1 MKRSGALMRFWRK
14 SLRLV
19 HWSGLCLALCLA
31 LCGIGRAQLKPPSL
45 VSFNPTQAAAG
56 STVTITFSGT
66 NFVPRAM
73 NLVFSPAQGITVGK
87 LQVLSPT
94 QISAQL
100 QIDPSAQPGSRQVI
114 LTDADHALQSPTPF
128 TITAPQNCLP
138 GLAAATGCGPNQPGG
153 PALHGFSPLQGTQ
166 GTSVALTFTGINF
179 SAPVSVQFMPA
190 NGLTVQST
198 TVTNSNEI
206 QAQVSIA
213 PSAPLGAR
221 GVVIVLGE

>member
-1 MKRSGALMRFWRK
+1 MTGDDTKQRLMTLRWPSS
-14 SLRLV
+14 SLVRLA
-19 HWSGLCLALCLA
+19 GLGLALFLA
-31 LCGIGRAQLKPPSL
+31 LCGSAHAQLKPPSL
-45 VSFNPTQAAAG
+45 ISFSPTQAAAG
-56 STVTITFSGT
+56 STVTITFSGN

-166 GTSVALTFTGINF
+166 GT
-179 SAPVSVQFMPA
+179 
-190 NGLTVQST
+190 
-198 TVTNSNEI
+198 
-206 QAQVSIA
+206 
-213 PSAPLGAR
+213 
-221 GVVIVLGE
+221 